1 MNKKLLLSIFALL
14 LFSSIH
20 SQDVIT
26 KKTGEDIQSKVIEIG
41 QDEVKY
47 KKFDFQEGPTYTL
60 LKSEIFLI
68 RYENGSK
75 DIFNTSEED
84 KNNIIV
90 DNSGD
95 NLFRKGEADASLY
108 YKGHRGAGT
117 GVLLTSLLSPIVGL
131 IPAIATS
138 ASKPRYKSLGFPNE
152 KLMENPDYFMGYTK
166 KAKKIKQGKVWLNW
180 GVAFGV
186 NILAVAILTTVSE

>member
-1 MNKKLLLSIFALL
+1 MKKPLLLLTFSLL
-14 LFSSIH
+14 TVFFCNA
-20 SQDVIT
+20 QDIIT
-26 KKTGEDIQSKVIEIG
+26 KKSGEDIQSKILEIG

-47 KKFDFQEGPTYTL
+47 KKFEFQEGPTYTL

-68 RYENGSK
+68 RYENGAK
-75 DIFNTSEED
+75 DTFNTKESD
-84 KNNIIV
+84 KYDLSNET
-90 DNSGD
+90 STD
-95 NLFRKGEADASLY
+95 NLFRKGQADASLY

-117 GVLLTSLLSPIVGL
+117 GVLLTSLLSPLVGL

-180 GVAFGV
+180 GIAMGV
-186 NILAVAILTTVSE
+186 NIVVAVLLTTTSY

>member
-1 MNKKLLLSIFALL
+1 MNRQIFFSVLILLLLSNVYA
-14 LFSSIH
+14 
-20 SQDVIT
+20 QDIIT
-26 KKTGEDIQSKVIEIG
+26 KKTGEDIQSKIIEVG
-41 QDEVKY
+41 HDEVKY
-47 KKFDFQEGPTYTL
+47 KKFDFQDGPTYTL

-68 RYENGSK
+68 RYENGTK
-75 DIFNTSEED
+75 DIFNTTNKDKSELNFD
-84 KNNIIV
+84 P
-90 DNSGD
+90 SSD

-117 GVLLTSLLSPIVGL
+117 GVLITSLLSPIVGL

-166 KAKKIKQGKVWLNW
+166 KAKRIKQGKVWLNW
-180 GVAFGV
+180 GVALSV
-186 NILAVAILTTVSE
+186 NVAAVVIITAVE